1 MNTAYHIVR
10 LLGEHHLNYVFVIM
24 INVNLVENMMS
35 KEILSTDNQ
44 LVIRGIDESTISK
57 MEETLKEEKRL
68 FVIYATAREFLDCG
82 LEKFPQ
88 SPYLAL
94 FECLD
99 NTDDSF
105 IVERQ
110 QKLE

>member
-1 MNTAYHIVR
+1 MN
-10 LLGEHHLNYVFVIM
+10 
-24 INVNLVENMMS
+24 
-35 KEILSTDNQ
+35 KEILNTNNQ

-68 FVIYATAREFLDCG
+68 FIIYATAREFLDYG
-82 LEKFPQ
+82 LEKFPP

-105 IVERQ
+105 IVEKH
-110 QKLE
+110 QKLEEPIEWGPIAGSKRGFLKLNQNKDG